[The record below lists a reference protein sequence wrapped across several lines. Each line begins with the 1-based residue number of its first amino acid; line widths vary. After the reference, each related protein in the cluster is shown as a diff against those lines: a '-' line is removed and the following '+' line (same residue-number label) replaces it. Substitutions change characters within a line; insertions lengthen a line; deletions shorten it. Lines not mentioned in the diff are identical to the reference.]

1 MGLVGRSAELGELA
15 ALLDRAGTGFGGVI
29 TLVGTAGSGKSAL
42 AAEAAAL
49 ARDRGF
55 EVAGGSPVRG
65 RPGRLVWAGLL
76 DDLGADPGVTGA
88 LLADPSPADT
98 NVAVRLLAAGTRRL
112 IVVDD
117 IDRGGQEAVDMLA
130 LVAARLTA
138 CSTAVVVTS
147 AVPLGV
153 GRDLRLGGLSEGDLA
168 AVAGEMPNGQR
179 HAVWVASGGMP
190 GPARTLAGQL
200 AGLPPGRDALVHLA
214 LHAAQRGEFLGVDD
228 GLVRLLDRALARS
241 ADDASR
247 ARLLARLSREL
258 LGDPLAGPRR
268 RSLADEALML
278 ASRSGD
284 DSALAEVLDARLYA
298 LWDPAGARD
307 RLVAAAEL
315 IRLGRDTGDGARER
329 DGLFWRFIAL
339 MELAQVDQAEV
350 ALAAFERA
358 AAAAATPMP
367 W

>member
-1 MGLVGRSAELGELA
+1 M
-15 ALLDRAGTGFGGVI
+15 
-29 TLVGTAGSGKSAL
+29 
-42 AAEAAAL
+42 
-49 ARDRGF
+49 
-55 EVAGGSPVRG
+55 
-65 RPGRLVWAGLL
+65 
-76 DDLGADPGVTGA
+76 TGA
-88 LLADPSPADT
+88 LLQDPSPVDT

-138 CSTAVVVTS
+138 CPTAVVVTS

-153 GRDLRLGGLSEGDLA
+153 GRDLRLGGLSEGDVA
-168 AVAGEMPNGQR
+168 AVAYMPNGQR

-190 GPARTLAGQL
+190 GPARKLAGQL
-200 AGLPPGRDALVHLA
+200 CRQPPGRDALVHLA

-241 ADDASR
+241 ADDVSR

-307 RLVAAAEL
+307 RLDAAAEL
-315 IRLGRDTGDGARER
+315 IRLGRTRVTR
-329 DGLFWRFIAL
+329 
-339 MELAQVDQAEV
+339 
-350 ALAAFERA
+350 
-358 AAAAATPMP
+358 P
-367 W
+367 